1 MPSEPTLNLEDEAD
15 LMDAYV
21 AGLLDDRQRQQ
32 FEQKMARDA
41 GLRRKVDE
49 ARSTANL
56 VSDAYRFVTPG
67 AHFESALTTRI
78 TQMVPDME
86 DLPLVDSEPQVS
98 ARNKMILGVA
108 IAVVVVMAVVAA
120 VLIFS

>member
-1 MPSEPTLNLEDEAD
+1 MPSEPALNLDDEAD

-21 AGLLDDRQRQQ
+21 AGLLDDRQRGQ
-32 FEQKMARDA
+32 FEQKMARDTA
-41 GLRRKVDE
+41 LRRRVDE

-78 TQMVPDME
+78 TSMIPDME

-98 ARNKMILGVA
+98 AQSKLILIAAVAVVFIMAA
-108 IAVVVVMAVVAA
+108 IAAFV
-120 VLIFS
+120 IFL